1 VLLGRLQGLAEYL
14 HCALCRNNLKRKGK
28 SITDVL
34 RENKEPNAQLKP
46 QNKEKH
52 GNKCVKP
59 MTT

>member
-46 QNKEKH
+46 QNKEKQ
-52 GNKCVKP
+52 
-59 MTT
+59 